1 MNYFLVL
8 VQTGQALL
16 GYLANDPILL
26 GHFGGQVFG
35 TGYMYLSEVT
45 GT

>member
-8 VQTGQALL
+8 VQMGQAML
-16 GYLANDPILL
+16 GYLSDDAIILGL
-26 GHFGGQVFG
+26 FTGQVLG